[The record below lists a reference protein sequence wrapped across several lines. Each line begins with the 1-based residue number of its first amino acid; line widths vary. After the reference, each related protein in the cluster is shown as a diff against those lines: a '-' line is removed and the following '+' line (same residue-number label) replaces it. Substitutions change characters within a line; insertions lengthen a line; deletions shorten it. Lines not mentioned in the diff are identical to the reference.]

1 MVYPTFTI
9 CDHLRIYFSCCL
21 VGGVNSL
28 VHCIDHAKDLGKT
41 TDEEIVRAM
50 SKVRS
55 YRRLENFGRFWDIFG
70 QGDTKKKRTQETRVI
85 FELGMFQSI
94 REDSI

>member
-1 MVYPTFTI
+1 M
-9 CDHLRIYFSCCL
+9 
-21 VGGVNSL
+21 